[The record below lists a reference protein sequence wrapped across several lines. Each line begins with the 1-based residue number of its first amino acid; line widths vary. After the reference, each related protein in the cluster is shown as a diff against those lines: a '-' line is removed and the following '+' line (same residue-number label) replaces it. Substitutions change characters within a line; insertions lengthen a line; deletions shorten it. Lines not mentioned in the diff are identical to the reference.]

1 MEVKP
6 VDRFLDLCCTEIER
20 RTQLAETDRAAL
32 VDGAAAFRRALDAA
46 PPVSYLAPS
55 LVPTVPVAGH
65 LQDLSLPLFGKTTL
79 AAVREI
85 PWIPS
90 PRLDDGGAN
99 VALGLVNK
107 VRDLGDLTCGLIL
120 VAPGAAYPE
129 HAHSPQEIYLPIS
142 GKGSWRYGGSGEY
155 RSLHDDLLVYNHPR
169 DLHGTVAGDD
179 PLLALYI
186 LWP

>member
-6 VDRFLDLCCTEIER
+6 VDRFLDLCCTEIDR
-20 RTQLAETDRAAL
+20 RSQLAETDRAAL
-32 VDGAAAFRRALDAA
+32 VDGAATFRRALDAA
-46 PPVSYLAPS
+46 PPAPFLTPS

-65 LQDLSLPLFGKTTL
+65 LQDLSRPLFGRATL

-129 HAHSPQEIYLPIS
+129 HAHSRRRRS
-142 GKGSWRYGGSGEY
+142 TF
-155 RSLHDDLLVYNHPR
+155 RSLAKAAGATAEAASTDPCTTIRLSTTIR
-169 DLHGTVAGDD
+169 GTFME
-179 PLLALYI
+179 PLQALTRC
-186 LWP
+186 